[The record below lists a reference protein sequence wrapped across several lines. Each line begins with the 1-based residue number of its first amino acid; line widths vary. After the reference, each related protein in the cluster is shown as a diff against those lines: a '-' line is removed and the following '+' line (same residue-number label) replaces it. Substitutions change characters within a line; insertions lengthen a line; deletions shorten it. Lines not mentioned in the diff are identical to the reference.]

1 MCTWLYQADEK
12 SVPIWLDRYY
22 YPDIISRK
30 KALKAKN
37 EDDEN
42 EFKLSFNNIV
52 DSYYYKGAPG
62 YNNLDIYGKE
72 QINLF
77 NEKLKKYRLCR

>member
-1 MCTWLYQADEK
+1 LCTWLYQADEK

-30 KALKAKN
+30 KALNAKK
-37 EDDEN
+37 
-42 EFKLSFNNIV
+42 EFDLSFDNIV
-52 DSYYYKGAPG
+52 DRYYYKDSPG

-77 NEKLKKYRLCR
+77 NEKLKKYRLCG